1 VLNELTS
8 TCNDVI
14 VHRNRRTPERSNDP
28 RSAPRGFRID
38 HIVQIF
44 EIQMNREHME
54 PKCCPPMG
62 DGSAPVRVRRRT
74 PSNVRVRLGA
84 REARRHCAP
93 ATAASRSRRNY
104 PWELHCMLRTM
115 ESDLHGPITVPVV
128 VRDGA
133 RSCFARVR
141 GSRSWSHKSQVGQFN
156 PEFNVH
162 FCYRV
167 CGAPFDSVTLGAC
180 LCGLWSVR
188 WTLECGLPRTWS
200 NKRRCNVLMTLSP
213 LLDLT

>member
-1 VLNELTS
+1 MLNELTS

-62 DGSAPVRVRRRT
+62 PPPSGSPSHTVKRAGAPGCARSAPALRAGRRVALAQELWSQTYTARPPC
-74 PSNVRVRLGA
+74 PSWCVTA
-84 REARRHCAP
+84 RDR
-93 ATAASRSRRNY
+93 ASRAFVEADPGLTSLKWVN
-104 PWELHCMLRTM
+104 LTL
-115 ESDLHGPITVPVV
+115 
-128 VRDGA
+128 
-133 RSCFARVR
+133 
-141 GSRSWSHKSQVGQFN
+141 
-156 PEFNVH
+156 EFNVH

-167 CGAPFDSVTLGAC
+167 CGAPFDSVTLGLWVHVC
-180 LCGLWSVR
+180 VVCGVCGGPWSVDY
-188 WTLECGLPRTWS
+188 L
-200 NKRRCNVLMTLSP
+200 V
-213 LLDLT
+213 